1 MPAVE
6 TDRLAH
12 GFGGVHDLPIP
23 LWLAISAAV
32 GALILSFVILA
43 LTTRPEGTPKPA
55 RDWTIPS
62 VRRIVD
68 SRGWLIGWRLVGVLL
83 AAYTAYTAI
92 HSPDLATNPLFGIF
106 YVLMWV
112 GVVFASLLFGE
123 VWKAISP
130 VRAVA
135 SVLYAARGTREP
147 ILRYPARLGMWP
159 ATLGL
164 LAFTWL
170 ELVYPNNDFQAPVR
184 TWLIVYVVVMI
195 IGGQIWGTDFYE
207 NCDPFEVYSS
217 LMARLSP
224 WARVDGRL
232 VLRRPLANLD
242 ATAPRPGQVAVLSI
256 LFGTIAYDAF
266 HESVPW
272 YKFTQSSGWSTA
284 HPGLVIWVNDAAL
297 IGFPL
302 VIGLFYV
309 LGTMC
314 TGVGDV
320 RRRDLPSALAPSL
333 IPIVAGYVI
342 AHYLSYFWLSSQLT
356 LQMASDPNH
365 TGANWFGTSD
375 MSINTWLLRDATFL
389 AVVKVIAVV
398 IGHILGVISAHTRAL
413 RVLPREH
420 VITGQLPLLV
430 TMIGLT
436 GGGLYLLFST

>member
-6 TDRLAH
+6 TNRLAH

-23 LWLAISAAV
+23 LWLAISAAI
-32 GALILSFVILA
+32 GALVLSFVILA
-43 LTTRPEGTPKPA
+43 LTTRPDTSEKPV
-55 RDWTIPS
+55 RDRTIPS
-62 VRRIVD
+62 LRRVVD
-68 SRGWLIGWRLVGVLL
+68 SRGWLIGWRIVGVLI

-123 VWKAISP
+123 VWKTISP

-135 SVLYAARGTREP
+135 SVLYAARGTSEP
-147 ILRYPARLGMWP
+147 IFRYPARLGMWP

-164 LAFTWL
+164 LAFTWM
-170 ELVYPNNDFQAPVR
+170 ELVYPNNDLQAPVR
-184 TWLIVYVVVMI
+184 TWLIAYVAIMI
-195 IGGQIWGTDFYE
+195 VGGQLFGSAFFE

-232 VLRRPLANLD
+232 VLRNPLANLD
-242 ATAPRPGQVAVLSI
+242 ATPPRPGQVAVLSI

-272 YKFTQSSGWSTA
+272 YDLTQKSSWSNA
-284 HPGLVIWVNDAAL
+284 HPGLVIWVNDLGL

-302 VIGLFYV
+302 IIGLFYV
-309 LGTMC
+309 AGTMC

-333 IPIVAGYVI
+333 IPIVAGYVF
-342 AHYLSYFWLSSQLT
+342 AHYVSYFWLSSQVT
-356 LQMASDPNH
+356 VQMASDPNH

-375 MSINTWLLRDATFL
+375 MSINYWLLQHATLL
-389 AVVKVIAVV
+389 AVVKVVAVV
-398 IGHILGVISAHTRAL
+398 IGHILGVISAHTRAV

-420 VITGQLPLLV
+420 VITGQLPLLL

>member
-1 MPAVE
+1 ME

-43 LTTRPEGTPKPA
+43 LTTRPEGTPKPV

-242 ATAPRPGQVAVLSI
+242 ATAPAWSGRGPVDPVRHDRLRRVPRVGPLVQVHPVLRLEHRASGPGHLGERRRTHRFPARDRAVLRSR
-256 LFGTIAYDAF
+256 
-266 HESVPW
+266 HHV
-272 YKFTQSSGWSTA
+272 
-284 HPGLVIWVNDAAL
+284 H
-297 IGFPL
+297 
-302 VIGLFYV
+302 
-309 LGTMC
+309 
-314 TGVGDV
+314 
-320 RRRDLPSALAPSL
+320 RRRGRTPP
-333 IPIVAGYVI
+333 
-342 AHYLSYFWLSSQLT
+342 
-356 LQMASDPNH
+356 
-365 TGANWFGTSD
+365 
-375 MSINTWLLRDATFL
+375 
-389 AVVKVIAVV
+389 
-398 IGHILGVISAHTRAL
+398 
-413 RVLPREH
+413 
-420 VITGQLPLLV
+420 
-430 TMIGLT
+430 
-436 GGGLYLLFST
+436 

>member
-1 MPAVE
+1 MQ
-6 TDRLAH
+6 LFAH
-12 GFGGVHDLPIP
+12 GFGGVKDLPIP
-23 LWLAISAAV
+23 LWLAITAAV
-32 GALILSFVILA
+32 GALVVSFVVLA
-43 LTTRPEGTPKPA
+43 LTTRPDSAA
-55 RDWTIPS
+55 RPVRDRS
-62 VRRIVD
+62 VPLPRRIVD
-68 SRGWLIGWRLVGVLL
+68 STGWVVAWRVVGVLI
-83 AAYTAYTAI
+83 AAYTAYVAI
-92 HSPDLATNPLFGIF
+92 WSPDLATNPLFGIF

-135 SVLYAARGTREP
+135 EVLYTARGTREP
-147 ILRYPARLGMWP
+147 LLRYPERLGMWP

-170 ELVYPNNDFQAPVR
+170 ELVHPDNDFQSPVR
-184 TWLIVYVVVMI
+184 TWLTVYVAVMI
-195 IGGQIWGTDFYE
+195 VGGQIWGDTFYE

-242 ATAPRPGQVAVLSI
+242 ATPTKPGQVAVLAI

-272 YKFTQSSGWSTA
+272 FRFTQASGWSNA
-284 HPGLVIWVNDAAL
+284 HPGWVIWVNDAGL

-302 VIGLFYV
+302 VIGLFYMV
-309 LGTMC
+309 GTMC

-320 RRRDLPSALAPSL
+320 RRRDLPAALAPSL
-333 IPIVAGYVI
+333 IPIVAGYVV

-365 TGANWFGTSD
+365 TGADWFGTSD

-389 AVVKVIAVV
+389 AVLKVLAVV
-398 IGHILGVISAHTRAL
+398 IGHILGVISAHKRAL

-420 VITGQLPLLV
+420 VVTGQLPLLV